1 MPTSINNRIQLDWN
15 NPHFLTSGRFP
26 ATDKHKYFE
35 ISYFSYVLLPQL
47 NTPKIFI
54 LGGIRWLLYLHL
66 PCVRW
71 GSSTRFESL
80 EMNVASFKRKLKT
93 QNCFGFFLFFLCD
106 LKANTCIQTCYLSS
120 LNCLSEAPGSL
131 FEHREEPCILKHQVS
146 PLSGGRCIL
155 ESWTW
160 VEMILKKEKKNCFSC
175 LTHSH
180 THTSTGAFVVAL
192 YINAGDTQG
201 LTSVQI
207 FDLVFSPLSAS
218 IMCL

>member
-54 LGGIRWLLYLHL
+54 LGGIRQLLYLHL

-80 EMNVASFKRKLKT
+80 EINVASFKRKLKT

-160 VEMILKKEKKNCFSC
+160 VEMILKKEKKNYFSC

-180 THTSTGAFVVAL
+180 THTSMGAFVVAL